1 MRFRYVAVEGAIGVG
16 KTTLATALAAH
27 WQARLVLE
35 QPAANPYLE
44 RYYLEMAAM
53 EGRGS
58 WRDNPVALQTQLCFL
73 LQRTEQLAALGQ
85 PGMFERGVVSDFI
98 FAKDA
103 LFATMTLGD
112 DDLALY
118 RQVHQR
124 LAERAVEPD
133 LVIWLH
139 AGPDTLL
146 ERVHRRARGIE
157 QPITADYL
165 RALSSAYQRHF
176 ASHPGTPVLAV
187 DTEGF
192 HPADGGPN
200 FKRLLDRIERFQGPF
215 EFLDPPDAPGGL
227 HALAA
232 TAPR

>member
-1 MRFRYVAVEGAIGVG
+1 VRYRYVAVEGPIGVG

-44 RYYLEMAAM
+44 RYYLAMAAM
-53 EGRGS
+53 DGRAS

-73 LQRTEQLAALGQ
+73 FQRTEQLAALGQ
-85 PGMFERGVVSDFI
+85 PGMFESGVVSDFM

-103 LFATMTLGD
+103 IFATLTLGD

-139 AGPDTLL
+139 AAPDTLL
-146 ERVHRRARGIE
+146 ERVHRRARGME
-157 QPITADYL
+157 RPISADYL
-165 RALSSAYQRHF
+165 EALSAAYQRHF
-176 ASHPGTPVLAV
+176 ASHPGMPVLAV

-200 FKRLLDRIERFQGPF
+200 FQRLLDRIERFQGPF
-215 EFLDPPDAPGGL
+215 ELLDPPGAPGDL
-227 HALAA
+227 HDTSV
-232 TAPR
+232 TAM